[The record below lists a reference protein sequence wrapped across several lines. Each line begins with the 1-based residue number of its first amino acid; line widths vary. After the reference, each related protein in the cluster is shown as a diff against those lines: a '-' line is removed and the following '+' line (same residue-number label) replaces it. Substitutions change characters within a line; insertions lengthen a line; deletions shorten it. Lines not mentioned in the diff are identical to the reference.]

1 MNVYR
6 IVISDAAKIGT
17 FSDYSKLLGSFL
29 QFFYLKEH
37 FFQNFLYLCNQVLA
51 DGRKRPKYNLF
62 PECRVAVCFLRV
74 NELAFA
80 ISSCLRNVENFN
92 RQVAF
97 ATQKKDEVSARA
109 IAWADLILCCRQ
121 FPRPRR
127 G

>member
-1 MNVYR
+1 MCQLVKDFTNYSY
-6 IVISDAAKIGT
+6 ICNWILHYYSFQDIIG
-17 FSDYSKLLGSFL
+17 Y
-29 QFFYLKEH
+29 
-37 FFQNFLYLCNQVLA
+37 
-51 DGRKRPKYNLF
+51 
-62 PECRVAVCFLRV
+62 
-74 NELAFA
+74 ELAFA